1 MPRAISDAAKQRLA
15 LVQEGPYA
23 LAGVVS
29 PYDSS
34 KGSLLDRQAVVYGG
48 IHTSMNRAERA
59 GQREWWFAGEEIGES
74 KALIEKPCAGHD
86 AIDESQHYGFS
97 CIKGAAGQDQFEGS
111 LTPHISW

>member
-1 MPRAISDAAKQRLA
+1 MTISSSQEPRRSFLK
-15 LVQEGPYA
+15 EGPYA
-23 LAGVVS
+23 FAGVVS

-59 GQREWWFAGEEIGES
+59 GQREWWFAGEETGES
-74 KALIEKPCAGHD
+74 KALVEKPCAGHE
-86 AIDESQHYGFS
+86 AIDESQHYGFG
-97 CIKGAAGQDQFEGS
+97 CIKGAPGQDQFDGS